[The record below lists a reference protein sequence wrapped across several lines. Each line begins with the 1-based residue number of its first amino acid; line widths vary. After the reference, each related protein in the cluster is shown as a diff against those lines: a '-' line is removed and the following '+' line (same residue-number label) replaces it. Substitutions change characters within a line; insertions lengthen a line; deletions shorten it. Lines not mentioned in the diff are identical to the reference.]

1 MQLKKTRPSL
11 AILILSLVVLG
22 VLYLFIVN
30 WWIYYRLDE
39 VGLRPSDQAHSYII
53 NQTGSDPIVYL
64 AIGDSLTAGTGV
76 DDYSQAYP
84 YLIAQKLAGED
95 AEVLHSNS
103 SYPGARTSDVL
114 NNLLEDQLLNQADVI
129 TLLIGT
135 NDIQGGVSAPEF
147 SSNYEKIILKLLSQ
161 SDAKINLVSIPEIG
175 NNSLFLP
182 PFNYYFRYR
191 VLKFNKIIH
200 SLAVSNDLN
209 FIDLTTPTL
218 EYAAKS
224 GPYYSKDN
232 FHPSASAYENWAQI
246 IYEHLDK

>member
-1 MQLKKTRPSL
+1 MELKKTRPPL

-22 VLYLFIVN
+22 VVYLFIVN

-39 VGLRPSDQAHSYII
+39 VGLRPSDQAHIYII

-76 DDYSQAYP
+76 DDYSQSYP
-84 YLIAQKLAGED
+84 YLIAQKLAGSSM
-95 AEVLHSNS
+95 EVLHLNS

-114 NNLLEDQLLNQADVI
+114 NNLLEDQLLNQADVV

-161 SDAKINLVSIPEIG
+161 SDAKINLVSIPEVG
-175 NNSLFLP
+175 NNSLFWP
-182 PFNYYFRYR
+182 PFNYYFRYQ
-191 VLKFNKIIH
+191 VIKFNKIIKN
-200 SLAVSNDLN
+200 LASIHNLN
-209 FIDLTTPTL
+209 FVDLTTPTL
-218 EYAAKS
+218 QYAAKPS
-224 GPYYSKDN
+224 PYYAKDN
-232 FHPSASAYENWAQI
+232 FHPSASAYELWSQI
-246 IYEHLDK
+246 IYEQLDK